1 MAMDVALRLEV
12 EDLHAEYCAALD
24 EGRYEDWA
32 ALFTDD
38 CLYRIVPRDNHE
50 RGLPL
55 AIMHCESR
63 GMLLDRIVA
72 IRETSYYAP
81 RTLRHMVSGIRVV
94 ADDDG
99 ALRGQANYL
108 VLQTLPEQPT
118 TLFNAGRYLDA
129 IVREAGRLRIKE
141 RLCIFDSIVVP
152 NSLIVP
158 V

>member
-1 MAMDVALRLEV
+1 MAVPVELRLAI
-12 EDLHAEYCAALD
+12 EDLYGEYCAALD

-32 ALFTDD
+32 ALFTED

-55 AIMHCESR
+55 ALMHCESR

-72 IRETSYYAP
+72 LRETSYYAP
-81 RTLRHMVSGIRVV
+81 RALRHMVSGIRVAAEAEGV
-94 ADDDG
+94 
-99 ALRGQANYL
+99 LRGQANYL

-118 TLFNAGRYLDA
+118 TLFNAGRYLDVV
-129 IVREAGRLRIKE
+129 VREAAGLRFRE
-141 RLCIFDSIVVP
+141 RLCVFDSILVP

-158 V
+158 L